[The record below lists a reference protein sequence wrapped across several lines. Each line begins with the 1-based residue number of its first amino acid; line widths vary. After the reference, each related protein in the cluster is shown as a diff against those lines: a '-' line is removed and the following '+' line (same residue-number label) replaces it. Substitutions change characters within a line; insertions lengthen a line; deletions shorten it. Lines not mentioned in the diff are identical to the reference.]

1 MNYFGHAL
9 VASWRAAPAAMV
21 LGAMLPDFSSMCRAR
36 LAPAQDAEVDAGLAL
51 HHATDAAFHDL
62 PAVVGLMRELDAR
75 LDHLGCARGPRRAVA
90 HVGIELLLDGVLLDD
105 EAGRSSYLAG
115 VATEAEVAWEHDGA
129 PRFAILRDRLRT
141 YGVPEDLRDAG
152 AITERLARVL
162 GGRPLLRPSAA
173 DLRAIRTALGEQQP
187 RVVVA
192 ADTVLRGVRA
202 RLT

>member
-1 MNYFGHAL
+1 
-9 VASWRAAPAAMV
+9 V
-21 LGAMLPDFSSMCRAR
+21 L
-36 LAPAQDAEVDAGLAL
+36 
-51 HHATDAAFHDL
+51 
-62 PAVVGLMRELDAR
+62 GLMRELDAR
-75 LDHLGCARGPRRAVA
+75 LDRLGCARGPRRAVA

-105 EAGRSSYLAG
+105 AAGRASYLAG
-115 VATEAEVAWEHDGA
+115 VATDAEVAWQHDGA

-141 YGVPEDLRDAG
+141 YGVPEDLRDPG

-162 GGRPLLRPSAA
+162 GGRPLLAPSPA

-202 RLT
+202 RLTADAPASRPE

>member
-9 VASWRAAPAAMV
+9 VASWRAAPAATV

-36 LAPAQDAEVDAGLAL
+36 LARAQHAEVDTGLAL

-75 LDHLGCARGPRRAVA
+75 LDRLGCARGPRRAVA
-90 HVGIELLLDGVLLDD
+90 HVGIELLLDGVFVDD
-105 EAGRSSYLAG
+105 AAARASYLAG
-115 VATEAEVAWEHDGA
+115 VATDVAVDWEHEGA
-129 PRFAILRDRLRT
+129 PRFAMLRARLRQ
-141 YGVPEDLRDAG
+141 YGVPEDLRDPD

-162 GGRPLLRPSAA
+162 GGRPLLAPAPA
-173 DLRAIRTALGEQQP
+173 DLRAIHTALVEQRP
-187 RVVVA
+187 RVCVA
-192 ADTVLRGVRA
+192 ADTVLRGVRT